1 MRYLLPMIL
10 YLGLTAYVIADIA
23 QSREE
28 EPFRMPKV
36 LWILVV
42 LFAPFVGAGAWIL
55 AKWMNRGGGS
65 GGGQPRRAP
74 SAPDDD
80 PEYLT
85 WLAEQERRR
94 RQEGGRE

>member
-74 SAPDDD
+74 AAPDDD
-80 PEYLT
+80 PEYLK

-94 RQEGGRE
+94 RQEGERG